1 MTTRLEQERLA
12 AGLGQVQLAER
23 AGISQSTISKIETG
37 NLRKPSFLILAR
49 LAAALR
55 RCGCDVDAADLNPGT
70 VRLVKGTPKR
80 RRRRRSLA
88 LTA

>member
-1 MTTRLEQERLA
+1 MTTRLEQERHT

-37 NLRKPSFLILAR
+37 RTTRPSFALLAR

-55 RCGCDVDAADLNPGT
+55 RCGCDVDAADLNPGS
-70 VRLVKGTPKR
+70 VRLVKPPPR
-80 RRRRRSLA
+80 QRRRRRSLA
-88 LTA
+88 LSA